1 METIF
6 MSTENS
12 ETSEPHKFVFNLSQ
26 ILYLNSS
33 NKHVVP
39 QNLSIYYM
47 RKNVRQQYEFELP
60 DGSYSVSDIQSYIEN
75 IIKTRNILSYIEAF

>member
-12 ETSEPHKFVFNLSQ
+12 KMNEPHKFVYNLSQ
-26 ILYLNSS
+26 KLDLRSS
-33 NKHVVP
+33 NKHVAL

-47 RKNVRQQYEFELP
+47 W
-60 DGSYSVSDIQSYIEN
+60 
-75 IIKTRNILSYIEAF
+75 